1 MILLMQNSPNML
13 RIYKYT
19 ISKLVTLPNLPVL
32 VFEGI
37 MSRPTLQF
45 TAVHKPVEVDILVTL
60 TTQEKLASVEG
71 GLREMFL

>member
-1 MILLMQNSPNML
+1 MTSH
-13 RIYKYT
+13 
-19 ISKLVTLPNLPVL
+19 NLPVL

-60 TTQEKLASVEG
+60 ATQENLASVEG
-71 GLREMFL
+71 GLREIFLWV